1 MEKIIG
7 KDDELQLNKS
17 DVYVIND
24 SMGIVYLKGI
34 KKGDRIYYQKEGNKI
49 NEVIEELSK
58 KKIRVLVQGY
68 GTVEGGTAE
77 GTRYKEGEKVTL
89 IAKTQTKTINE
100 VEYTSEFKGWY
111 LDGKLQ
117 STDTTY
123 VIEVTKDATY
133 TAIFDMEPTLIYYL
147 DSNSEEQILVT
158 KDATINSTTYTDAG
172 IDKTQITKVVFGS
185 TCTGIGP
192 RAFYECVSIERV
204 EIPNAG
210 NTGYAYHP
218 FENCTGLKE
227 VVLGEMGKP
236 ASDSG
241 AGIFY
246 GCTQKDMTIKVYVE
260 DGVTSFANEPW
271 GATSATVEYY
281 SSTTGE
287 LVNLILGREYQ
298 GNTEINWAEIPNADK
313 VTKIRENAF
322 NGCTNLSITSLP
334 NNIKSIENSTFRS
347 CINIKIEKIPEGV
360 TTIGPGAFY
369 GCTSI
374 ERLEIPNAGNTSY
387 GWHPFENCTGLKEVV
402 LGEMG
407 KPASDSGAGIFYGCT
422 QKDMTIKVY
431 VEDGVTSLA
440 NEPWGATSAT
450 IEYYSSTTGELV
462 NLILGRKYQGNAE
475 INWTEIPN
483 ADKVTKIRENAFNG
497 CTNLAITS
505 LPNNIKS
512 IEGSTFRD
520 CANIKIEKIPEGV
533 TSIGP
538 YAFYKCTSIERLEI
552 PNADNTSYGYH
563 PFENCTGLKEVVLGG
578 KGKPV
583 SNIGA
588 GVFYGCTQKDMTI
601 KVYVE
606 DGVTNLA
613 NAPWGATNATVEYYS
628 ATTGELISN

>member
-1 MEKIIG
+1 
-7 KDDELQLNKS
+7 
-17 DVYVIND
+17 
-24 SMGIVYLKGI
+24 MGIVYLKGI
-34 KKGDRIYYQKEGNKI
+34 KKGDRIFYQEENNSI
-49 NEVIEELSK
+49 NDRIEDLSK

-117 STDTTY
+117 STDKNY

-158 KDATINSTTYTDAG
+158 KEATINSTTYTDAG

-185 TCTGIGP
+185 TCTNIGVK
-192 RAFYECVSIERV
+192 AFYECASIERL

-210 NTGYAYHP
+210 NTGYEYQA
-218 FENCTGLKE
+218 FALCTGLKE
-227 VVLGEMGKP
+227 VVLGGIEKP
-236 ASDSG
+236 AKEFGTTTFAACQQNDL
-241 AGIFY
+241 
-246 GCTQKDMTIKVYVE
+246 TIKVYVE
-260 DGVTSFANEPW
+260 EGVTNLAKEPW
-271 GATSATVEYY
+271 GATSATIEYY

-287 LVNLILGREYQ
+287 LVNLVLGREYQ
-298 GNTEINWAEIPNADK
+298 GNTEINWTEIPNADK

-334 NNIKSIENSTFRS
+334 NNIKSIEGSTFRD
-347 CINIKIEKIPEGV
+347 CANIKIEKIPEGV
-360 TTIGPGAFY
+360 TSIGAYAFY
-369 GCTSI
+369 KCTSI

-387 GWHPFENCTGLKEVV
+387 GYQAFALCTGLKEVV
-402 LGEMG
+402 LGGIE
-407 KPASDSGAGIFYGCT
+407 KPAKEFGTTTFAACQQNDL
-422 QKDMTIKVY
+422 TIKVY
-431 VEDGVTSLA
+431 VEEGVTNLA
-440 NEPWGATSAT
+440 KEPWGATSAT

-462 NLILGRKYQGNAE
+462 NLVLGREYQGNTE

-497 CTNLAITS
+497 CTNLSITS

-533 TSIGP
+533 TSIGA

-552 PNADNTSYGYH
+552 PNAGNTSYGYQ
-563 PFENCTGLKEVVLGG
+563 PFAFCTGLKEVILGEI
-578 KGKPV
+578 GKPV
-583 SNIGA
+583 SDFGTIFA
-588 GVFYGCTQKDMTI
+588 ACQQKNLTI

-606 DGVTNLA
+606 DGKTSLA
-613 NAPWGATNATVEYYS
+613 NAPWGATNAKVEYYS